1 MHRRQIEEVK
11 YVTKD
16 SGGFRV
22 HGIDDKSVE
31 VQVPLIDVRAAV
43 TPPQAD
49 RPGYYLVLGVRFSKN
64 ESGKHPLMFLAEHE
78 DVLQSSLL
86 KRLSD
91 DAARLSVQTVYAD
104 ESNAGYYSD
113 LWRCFKT
120 VLEVRVCRALH
131 PQDVDYG
138 VTLIREWLGD
148 NALELPRY
156 TSTILRRQ
164 LGLMTVE
171 TVGMMNVIDP
181 LRFLVSAFVNNP
193 PVYVRSG
200 GQDEAVSN
208 WYY

>member
-1 MHRRQIEEVK
+1 MRRIQIEEVK
-11 YVTKD
+11 FVAKD

-43 TPPQAD
+43 TPPQAE
-49 RPGYYLVLGVRFSKN
+49 RPGYYLVLGARFSKN

-86 KRLSD
+86 NRLAD

-131 PQDVDYG
+131 PQDIDYE
-138 VTLIREWLGD
+138 VTLIREWLRD
-148 NALELPRY
+148 NALDVPRY

-164 LGLMTVE
+164 LGSMTAE
-171 TVGMMNVIDP
+171 TVGLMNVIDP
-181 LRFLVSAFVNNP
+181 LRFLVSGFVNDQ
-193 PVYVRSG
+193 PVYVSSG
-200 GQDEAVSN
+200 GQGGAVSS